1 MPNRVGVGLVLA
13 ATQGSR
19 AWPELKQK
27 DLWQLTRSEWTV
39 PGVIAIAYVAGVALP
54 WAFASRLP
62 S

>member
-13 ATQGSR
+13 ATQWSR

-27 DLWQLTRSEWTV
+27 DLWQLTRSEWTML
-39 PGVIAIAYVAGVALP
+39 GVIAIAYVACVALP